1 LHHADHTSTNNNN
14 LQTKISCNDEYIIA
28 LYLIP
33 YKNTLNKIKERSVN
47 GIYEINYQG
56 MIIML
61 KNCGFTLVELLT
73 TLVIVTVLSMAAI
86 PSFKHIYQA
95 SKATAVI
102 NQVVGVT
109 RLARNT
115 AVTEKTTTTLCP
127 SIDGVTCSDEWKDGV
142 ILFTDNNT
150 NSQIDGNDHVVRF
163 YQPFIDTGFLNWRSL
178 RNKIQFSSTGLPR
191 GTIGSFVYCPK
202 SQDPLYAKSM
212 ILSFQGRIR
221 SGQDRNQDGI
231 DETSSGQNISCS

>member
-1 LHHADHTSTNNNN
+1 
-14 LQTKISCNDEYIIA
+14 
-28 LYLIP
+28 
-33 YKNTLNKIKERSVN
+33 
-47 GIYEINYQG
+47 
-56 MIIML
+56 ML
-61 KNCGFTLVELLT
+61 KNRGFTLVELLI
-73 TLVIVTVLSMAAI
+73 TLVIVMVLTMTAI
-86 PSFKHIYQA
+86 PSLKHIYHV
-95 SKATAVI
+95 SKSTAVI
-102 NQVVGVT
+102 NQVVGIT

-127 SIDGVTCSDEWKDGV
+127 SLDGLTCSGGWKDGV

-150 NSQIDGNDHVVRF
+150 NSQIDDNDHVIRF

-191 GTIGSFVYCPK
+191 GTVGSFVYCP
-202 SQDPLYAKSM
+202 SNHNPFYAKSM

-231 DETSSGQNISCS
+231 AETGSGQNISCS